1 MGAKD
6 EFDPAQ
12 KSELELGTATEE
24 LDFASASEV
33 DRRALYEVAAAWTVE
48 DSPGKEPPPYEAFV
62 AMWELHDDIGFEP
75 PRFVVA
81 RRAGKII
88 GYGEVRISETEANAH
103 LATANVVVLP
113 DHRRR
118 GTGTALL
125 RAMLPLTNG
134 RTVVEAWSVFKDTP
148 GERFATAQG
157 FRVVTTMTRQRLTI
171 GDPPEIGDLPAGY
184 ELVTWKGA
192 APEEFVEAY
201 VEALNGI
208 RDAPQGETSL
218 DLTRNTVE
226 SIRREEA
233 ATVPVRWIVLLLHE
247 GEAAGVTV
255 VEVNPAVSTVA
266 EQLHTVVL
274 PAHRGRGFGRL
285 IKAHMLHNL
294 EGVETINT
302 RTSSDNEHML
312 RVNHS
317 LGYEDRFVYMGVQAK
332 TADLRA

>member
-1 MGAKD
+1 MGVTT
-6 EFDPAQ
+6 EQ
-12 KSELELGTATEE
+12 IEE
-24 LDFASASEV
+24 LDFSSASEE
-33 DRRALYEVAAAWTVE
+33 DRRGLYEVVAAWVVE
-48 DSPGKEPPPYEAFV
+48 DSPGKKRPSYEACI
-62 AMWELHDDIGFEP
+62 ARWELHDDLGFEP

-81 RRAGKII
+81 REAGKII
-88 GYGEVRISETEANAH
+88 GYGEVRISEADANAH

-113 DHRRR
+113 AHRRR
-118 GTGTALL
+118 GIGTALL
-125 RAMLPLTNG
+125 HAMLSLVNG
-134 RTVVEAWSVFKDTP
+134 RTVIEAWSVFGDSP
-148 GERFATAQG
+148 GEQFAAARG
-157 FRVVTTMTRQRLTI
+157 FRVVSTMTRQRLALA
-171 GDPPEIGDLPAGY
+171 DPPEVGELPAGY

-208 RDAPQGETSL
+208 RDAPRGETTL

-233 ATVPVRWIVLLLHE
+233 DAVPVRWIVLLLHE
-247 GEAAGVTV
+247 GQAAGVTV
-255 VEVNPAVSTVA
+255 VELDPAVSTVA

-285 IKAHMLHNL
+285 IKAYMLHNL
-294 EGVETINT
+294 KGVETIYT

-317 LGYEDRFVYMGVQAK
+317 LGYEDTFIYMGVQAK
-332 TADLRA
+332 TADLQA

>member
-6 EFDPAQ
+6 EQ
-12 KSELELGTATEE
+12 YRGATEE
-24 LDFASASEV
+24 FDFVSASAE
-33 DRRALYEVAAAWTVE
+33 DRRAMYEAVSAWVVE
-48 DSPGKEPPPYEAFV
+48 ESPGKEPPPFEACV
-62 AMWELHDDIGFEP
+62 AMWELRDDIGFEP

-81 RRAGKII
+81 REAGKII
-88 GYGEVRISETEANAH
+88 GYGEVRISEVEANAH
-103 LATANVVVLP
+103 LATANVVVLL

-118 GTGTALL
+118 GIGTALL
-125 RAMLPLTNG
+125 RAMVSLMNG
-134 RTVVEAWSVFKDTP
+134 RTVVEAWSVFGGSP
-148 GERFATAQG
+148 GERFAAARG
-157 FRVVTTMTRQRLTI
+157 FRVVSTMTRQRLTL
-171 GDPPEIGDLPAGY
+171 GDPPEVGELPAEY

-208 RDAPQGETSL
+208 RDAPQGETAL

-233 ATVPVRWIVLLLHE
+233 CTVPVRWIVLLLHE

-255 VEVNPAVSTVA
+255 VELNPAVPTVA

-285 IKAHMLHNL
+285 IKARMLHNL

-317 LGYEDRFVYMGVQAK
+317 LGYEDRFIYMGVQAK
-332 TADLRA
+332 TADLQA

>member
-6 EFDPAQ
+6 
-12 KSELELGTATEE
+12 KRYRGTTEE
-24 LDFASASEV
+24 LDFASASEQ
-33 DRRALYEVAAAWTVE
+33 DRRDLYEVVAAWAVE
-48 DSPGKEPPPYEAFV
+48 GVPGKEPPPYEACV
-62 AMWELHDDIGFEP
+62 SRWELHDDLGFEP
-75 PRFVVA
+75 PRFVVV
-81 RRAGKII
+81 RADRKII
-88 GYGEVRISETEANAH
+88 GYGEVRISPAEANAH
-103 LATANVVVLP
+103 LAIANVVVLP
-113 DHRRR
+113 EHRRR
-118 GTGTALL
+118 GIGTALL
-125 RAMLPLTNG
+125 RAALPLMDG
-134 RTVVEAWSVFKDTP
+134 RSVIEAWSVYADSP
-148 GERFATAQG
+148 GERFAAARG
-157 FRVVTTMTRQRLTI
+157 FRVVSTMTRQLLTL
-171 GDPPEIGDLPAGY
+171 GDPPEVDELPAGY

-247 GEAAGVTV
+247 REAAGVTV
-255 VEVNPAVSTVA
+255 VEVNPAVPTVA

-285 IKAHMLHNL
+285 IKASMLHDL
-294 EGVETINT
+294 EGVEKIYT
-302 RTSSDNEHML
+302 RTSSDNVHML

-332 TADLRA
+332 TADLQA

>member
-6 EFDPAQ
+6 KQ
-12 KSELELGTATEE
+12 YRGTLEE
-24 LDFASASEV
+24 LDFASASEE
-33 DRRALYEVAAAWTVE
+33 DRRGLYEVLAAWAVE
-48 DSPGKEPPPYEAFV
+48 GTPGKERPLYEACV
-62 AMWELHDDIGFEP
+62 ARWELHDDLGFEP

-81 RRAGKII
+81 REDGKII
-88 GYGEVRISETEANAH
+88 GYGEVRISLTEANAH

-113 DHRRR
+113 EQRRR
-118 GTGTALL
+118 GIGTALL
-125 RAMLPLTNG
+125 RAALPLMDG
-134 RTVVEAWSVFKDTP
+134 RTVVEAWSVFADSP
-148 GERFATAQG
+148 AEAFAAAHG
-157 FRVVTTMTRQRLTI
+157 FRVVSTMTRQRLTL
-171 GDPPEIGDLPAGY
+171 GEPPEVGELPAGY
-184 ELVTWKGA
+184 ELVTWQGA
-192 APEEFVEAY
+192 APEAVVEAY

-233 ATVPVRWIVLLLHE
+233 ETVPARWIVLLLHE

-255 VEVNPAVSTVA
+255 VELNPAVPTVA

-285 IKAHMLHNL
+285 IKASMLHNL
-294 EGVETINT
+294 KGVETIYT

-332 TADLRA
+332 TADLQA